1 MPTMVMDKGKRQP
14 QSALSVYAVDRVIH
28 LAIVLLASVDFT
40 RDVRPILSDRCYTCH
55 GPDANK
61 RKTAMRLDD
70 EKSAKTQ
77 LKSKRF
83 AIVPGKPEESELYQ
97 RVVST
102 NAGLRMPPAYNGHAK
117 LNDVETGIL
126 KQWIAEGAPFQLHWS
141 LVPPQRDAGAS
152 IDSLVR
158 ARIALDGIVP
168 AVAADKRTLLR
179 RATFDLTGLPPT
191 PEELNAFVN
200 DASLQAYEKAVDRLL
215 ASPRYAER
223 MAIRWLEAA
232 RYADTNGYQTDGA
245 RDMSRYRDWVIEAF
259 AGNKRF
265 DQFTIEQ
272 LAGDL
277 LPNATL
283 DQKIATG
290 FHRNHRTTAEG
301 GIVDEEWRVEYVAD
315 RAETTSTVWLGMTIG
330 CARCH
335 DHKYDPLKQKEFYQ
349 LFAFFNNNRDEKGF
363 VYNFGNERPFLK
375 APTPPQEK
383 EWLRRQTARDAA
395 LAGWN
400 ESRGEV
406 AKAQA
411 VWEKQIAR
419 RDLDWV
425 SAEGLVF
432 DGQLFGDTKFDGK
445 RVVEYDDAT
454 AKFDHREPYT
464 MSTWVKPQTRNG
476 AILTRTEDYMEGPG
490 YGLYVMDGKLR
501 FHYIFRWTDL
511 GMRLETRQELK
522 QGEWQHVAVTY
533 DGGMYTEGVHLYI
546 NGVEVEKTVLFN
558 SNLWPNNHKA
568 PLRIGAGS
576 GLGFEGE
583 VKHPRIWNRAM
594 RADEVAA
601 VALEE
606 TLSGAARKAERSKAE
621 QAKLDLAFRE
631 QHLPARL
638 AALKRDWLGA
648 EQALGEFE
656 KKLPTVM
663 VMDEGPKRD
672 AFVLL
677 RGAYDAHGEEV
688 DPQTPAVLHEFKKE
702 WPRNRLGLAKWIVSR
717 ENPLTAR
724 VTVNRYWQMLFGVG
738 LVKTVEDFGSQ
749 GELPIQRELLDWLAV
764 EFMDNGWDVK
774 GILKMMVM
782 SETYRQSSH
791 ASAEALAKDPE
802 NRFLARGPRMRLS
815 PEMIRDQAL
824 AVSGLLVEKQGG
836 PSVKPYQPAGLWQEL
851 AGGDG
856 YKRDTGEGL
865 YRRSLY
871 TYWRR
876 TIAPPSMVGFD
887 SPNRETCVVRETR
900 TNTPLQALTLMND
913 ETYLEAS
920 RKLAERALQDADPL
934 RSAFVRAIGRDP
946 SARESEV
953 LAKALRRFEA
963 RFAGD
968 PEAAKKLLAVGDSK
982 SAYPDVAKL
991 AAYASVAS
999 MILNLDE
1006 AVTK

>member
-1 MPTMVMDKGKRQP
+1 M
-14 QSALSVYAVDRVIH
+14 IH

-200 DASLQAYEKAVDRLL
+200 DASLQAYEKTVDRLL

-606 TLSGAARKAERSKAE
+606 TLSGAARKAARSKAE

-648 EQALGEFE
+648 EQALAEFE

-663 VMDEGPKRD
+663 VMDEGPRRD

-677 RGAYDAHGEEV
+677 RGAYDSHGEKV